1 MTVRLTKSEAADLD
15 THAQARGFRSRSAA
29 VRDAVDRV
37 ITAEQKR
44 EKKQR
49 GRKDL
54 TADVSRKKAETGEK
68 GADE

>member
-37 ITAEQKR
+37 ITAEQRR

-49 GRKDL
+49 GRKDM
-54 TADVSRKKAETGEK
+54 TG
-68 GADE
+68 G